1 MTRQEIHRDL
11 LRRLLALRG
20 RQVDRV
26 RLVSRLYNDELLG
39 GDSPARTFVFFP
51 DLHLLS
57 KSGQE
62 KYRYG
67 FQRLEQDR
75 YVQRHVL
82 FDRVCGV
89 ILNFRNAL
97 PSGRSL
103 MVVQLGDMLDLWRE
117 IEQPQVDVTG
127 VVARILDG
135 NPEVRKRLV
144 RTGKESLYPDVLV
157 GNHDLRM
164 GQSIELRRARRAIP
178 YAIGQKRTL
187 LVTHGDLFDTL
198 EIATHDA
205 VVEWA
210 IERFGRGATPGTNT
224 LDRTQERRETGVSE
238 PHGSPP
244 MELDDET
251 DSDLLPDWVNVWTT
265 VAPCSEEA
273 LERSHG
279 LLPVALMYA
288 NALRRGTKRYLDWTR
303 LRSSLPDLR
312 TMVIGHS
319 HFARICIHR
328 DRDTPENGL
337 VLVDCGAWLE
347 FSRFGDS
354 AVPACQIGVL
364 CGGDMRIYQLDPH
377 ESLYY

>member
-20 RQVDRV
+20 RHIDRV
-26 RLVSRLYNDELLG
+26 RLVARLYNDELLG
-39 GDSPARTFVFFP
+39 GDSPVRTFVFFP

-57 KSGQE
+57 RPGQE

-67 FQRLEQDR
+67 FQRLDRDR
-75 YVQRHVL
+75 YVKRHVL
-82 FDRVCGV
+82 FDRVCGA
-89 ILNFRNAL
+89 IHNFRTAL
-97 PSGRSL
+97 PAGRSL
-103 MVVQLGDMLDLWRE
+103 TVVQLGDMLDLWRE
-117 IEQPQVDVTG
+117 LELSQEDVTS

-135 NPEVRKRLV
+135 NPEMRRRLV

-164 GQSIELRRARRAIP
+164 DQSIEVRRARRAIP
-178 YAIGQKRTL
+178 YAIGAKRTL
-187 LVTHGDLFDTL
+187 LVTHGDLFDTV
-198 EIATHDA
+198 EIATPDA

-210 IERFGRGATPGTNT
+210 IERFGRNSPAGTNT
-224 LDRTQERRETGVSE
+224 LDRTQEVKQQGVSE

-244 MELDDET
+244 MDLDDET

-265 VAPCSEEA
+265 VAPCPEEA
-273 LERSHG
+273 LEKGHT

-288 NALRRGTKRYLDWTR
+288 KGLRAGTKRYLNWIE

-312 TMVIGHS
+312 TIVMGHS

-347 FSRFGDS
+347 FSRFGQS
-354 AVPACQIGVL
+354 TVPACQIGVL

-377 ESLYY
+377 ESLYH